1 MAARPEVVALSTD
14 FDLQRTGFGQMWA
27 ASMMLNHLGEKQAA
41 TALVAAFE
49 VALAAGVRTRDLGG
63 TASAEEFTQAVLR
76 HCGHVEDVSP
86 DGRGTADWRAG

>member
-27 ASMMLNHLGEKQAA
+27 ASMMLNHLG
-41 TALVAAFE
+41 
-49 VALAAGVRTRDLGG
+49 G

-76 HCGHVEDVSP
+76 PCGHVEDVSA
-86 DGRGTADWRAG
+86 DGRGTADWYAG